1 MSARTVAGRRI
12 EVSHPDKPF
21 FDGVAKSDVVDYYE
35 RIADHLLPH
44 VAGRPLVLRRFPDGI
59 GGQGFFQKNVPAS
72 TPEWIERVEIGTQDG
87 GTTTYP
93 VITDAAGL
101 VHVANQG
108 AIELHT
114 LLASAQEPERPV
126 EVVFD
131 LDPADEDLDPV
142 RRTAARL
149 RDVLTEVGV
158 EPRVKSSGS
167 RGLHVVVAVADH
179 HADFDATKQ
188 FARTIAQV
196 VARDDGVTLE
206 QRKSARGGD
215 LFLDVL
221 RNAPVNHAVAPYS
234 LRALPG
240 APVAVPLDW
249 DEALSSRFAPQRVV
263 IGSVFRR
270 LGQRADPWEEP
281 AAPVRDLQAAIRRV
295 GELAADG

>member
-1 MSARTVAGRRI
+1 MSARTVAGHRI

-21 FDGVAKSDVVDYYE
+21 FEGVTKSDVVDYYE
-35 RIADHLLPH
+35 RIADRLLPH

-72 TPEWIERVEIGTQDG
+72 TPEWIDRVEIATQDG

-101 VHVANQG
+101 VHVAVQG

-114 LLASAQEPERPV
+114 LLAAAQEPARPV

-131 LDPADEDLDPV
+131 LDPADEDLGPV

-149 RDVLTEVGV
+149 RDVLQDVGV

-167 RGLHVVVAVADH
+167 RGLHVVVAVADRDV
-179 HADFDATKQ
+179 DFDATKQ
-188 FARTIAQV
+188 FARSVARV
-196 VARDDGVTLE
+196 VAREGGVTLE
-206 QRKSARGGD
+206 QRKSARRGD

-249 DEALSSRFAPQRVV
+249 DEALSSRFAPQRVT

-270 LGQRADPWEEP
+270 LGQRADPWDRR
-281 AAPVRDLQAAIRRV
+281 ATPVRDLGAAIRRAD
-295 GELAADG
+295 ELAGAQ